1 MDEFVGVGF
10 EAVAL
15 GVAELVFAGAAP
27 FAAAVDEVVGDVAEA
42 DVAFGGVEA
51 ARGIAAVRILR
62 AVERPA
68 RDEGCELGGRD
79 AVELMMK
86 DVIDA
91 LLQVGK
97 LIRQSR
103 DEPLCDFAQ
112 EDTALATDVEES
124 RLRIAEEF
132 RRQQI
137 KHVVH
142 HLRRREHFV
151 IREIRETRKNIRI
164 VLIIHRQASSSRW
177 ARTSSTVRESS
188 AVF

>member
-1 MDEFVGVGF
+1 M
-10 EAVAL
+10 
-15 GVAELVFAGAAP
+15 
-27 FAAAVDEVVGDVAEA
+27 
-42 DVAFGGVEA
+42 GVEA

-68 RDEGCELGGRD
+68 RDEGRELGGRD

-112 EDTALATDVEES
+112 EDAALAADVKEG
-124 RLRIAEEF
+124 RLRITEEF

-164 VLIIHRQASSSRW
+164 VLIIHRLASRNRC
-177 ARTSSTVRESS
+177 ATKTESLS
-188 AVF
+188 GHRLQDMRIYKLLININSL